1 MPSIKNKPV
10 AISETGHDTPRR
22 ILRLHEA
29 VTLIVGL
36 VIGAGIFKT
45 PAVVA
50 HMTGNTIAMFG
61 SWILGGIISLI
72 GALCYAE
79 LASRWRLPFPAAR
92 LWQTGILSVRM
103 GPTFRHY
110 DRFHRIAGICFR

>member
-1 MPSIKNKPV
+1 
-10 AISETGHDTPRR
+10 
-22 ILRLHEA
+22 LHET

-72 GALCYAE
+72 GALCYA
-79 LASRWRLPFPAAR
+79 
-92 LWQTGILSVRM
+92 
-103 GPTFRHY
+103 
-110 DRFHRIAGICFR
+110 